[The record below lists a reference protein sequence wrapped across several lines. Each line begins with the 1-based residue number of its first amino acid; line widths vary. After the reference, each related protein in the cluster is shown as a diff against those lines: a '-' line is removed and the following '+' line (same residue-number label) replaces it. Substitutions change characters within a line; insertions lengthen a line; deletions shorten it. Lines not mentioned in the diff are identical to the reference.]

1 MEPLRDQLK
10 ELRELPNPTDEQKA
24 EMRRLTD
31 EVKSRITTHDEFVAG
46 YQDALAIEQK
56 ADGLRDAPLVS
67 RAQYDVPSHAKNQD
81 TTEVKGWFDHLVET
95 EGFRR
100 ASKGNGLFQA
110 SVPLESLYPFETKA
124 AFAVTNPA
132 LLTGPMPIYNQ
143 FTTRNRHPVLD
154 LVPTVQD
161 ARYTIPYLP
170 MTFTNSAIETAWG
183 APKIES
189 TNAGTIQTLTQV
201 TIAHWKRVIRQQ
213 LHYLPGLRAE
223 VEAEMGEGVLR
234 RLELQIIQGTG
245 VSPLLSGLLTQAT
258 LAATGADLVQQIMD
272 AIATVETNGGIVDAI
287 LVNPSDYQKLIT
299 YQWLANTFNSIT
311 NNGGFAGYR
320 VVKSSAMPAGK
331 ALVGDWE
338 MAVQLYVGDALN
350 ISATE
355 LVEYINNIV
364 TLRAEMDAVIHLKRP
379 WLMVECTG
387 ARPAPPP
394 APPAGFAAAVAPE
407 PEAKARKAS

>member
-67 RAQYDVPSHAKNQD
+67 RAQYDVPSHARNDQP
-81 TTEVKGWFDHLVET
+81 TERKGWFDQLTET
-95 EGFRR
+95 KGFQR
-100 ASKGNGLFQA
+100 AIKGDGLFRETLPA
-110 SVPLESLYPFETKA
+110 DALYPFFEQKA

-132 LLTGPMPIYNQ
+132 LLTGPMDVYNQ

-154 LVPTVQD
+154 LITTVQD
-161 ARYTIPYLP
+161 TRYAIPYLP
-170 MTFTNSAIETAWG
+170 LTFTNAATEVAWG
-183 APKIES
+183 GPKPES
-189 TNAGTIQTLTQV
+189 TNAGTILTINMA
-201 TIAHWKRVIRQQ
+201 TIAHWKEVIRQQ
-213 LHYLPGLRAE
+213 LHYLPGLRGE
-223 VEAEMGEGVLR
+223 IEAELGEGVLR
-234 RLELQIIQGTG
+234 VLENRIINGTG
-245 VSPLLSGLLTQAT
+245 VAPQLSGLLTQAT
-258 LAATGADLVQQIMD
+258 LAATGADLVLQIMD

-287 LVNPSDYQKLIT
+287 LVNPQDYQSLIT
-299 YQWLANTFNSIT
+299 YQWLANTFNQIT
-311 NNGGFAGYR
+311 NGGGFAGYR
-320 VVKSSAMPAGK
+320 VVKSAAMPAGK
-331 ALVGDWE
+331 ALVGDWA
-338 MAVQLYVGDALN
+338 MAAKLYIGDALN
-350 ISATE
+350 VSSTE
-355 LVEYINNIV
+355 ALGFKNNIL
-364 TLRAEMDAVIHLKRP
+364 TFRGEIDAVVLLARP

-387 ARPAPPP
+387 AMP